1 MKRTILLMMAA
12 LLAGG
17 CQSPTREDT
26 GTVIGGVLGGVLGAQ
41 VKSDSRDKRN
51 LAIILGTLAG
61 SYIGRAIGRDMDEN
75 DRRRAN
81 HALEYNR
88 TAEPA
93 RWTNP
98 DTGRGWEVTPT
109 RTFRA
114 ANGSL
119 CREFTGTMN
128 HQGQREALDGRA
140 CRQADG
146 RWRVTN

>member
-1 MKRTILLMMAA
+1 MKRLTVLLMAA
-12 LLAGG
+12 LLATG

-26 GTVIGGVLGGVLGAQ
+26 GMVIGGVLGGVLGAQ

-51 LAIILGTLAG
+51 LAIIIGTLAG
-61 SYIGRAIGRDMDEN
+61 AYIGGAIGRDMDEN
-75 DRRRAN
+75 DRRRTN
-81 HALEYNR
+81 EVLEYNR

-98 DTGRGWEVTPT
+98 DTGRAWEVTPT

-114 ANGSL
+114 ADGSL
-119 CREFTGTMN
+119 CRDFTGAME
-128 HQGQREALDGRA
+128 HRGRQEALEGHA
-140 CRQADG
+140 CRESDG